1 MVKSSKANELAPKQ
15 TIFAGNGFAMA
26 ASAEGGAGTFHQR
39 ASIFACGTKIR
50 LQSIEKT
57 SEKKPFDKAIGMA

>member
-15 TIFAGNGFAMA
+15 TIFAGNGFATA
-26 ASAEGGAGTFHQR
+26 ALATGGAGMVHQH
-39 ASIFACGTKIR
+39 APIFACGTKIR

-57 SEKKPFDKAIGMA
+57 SEKKSFDKVNGMA